1 MEEESRRQRKKRQ
14 TRQLLVETAFRLFAD
29 QGYEQTTVAQ
39 IARAADVATKT
50 FFNYFPSKED
60 VLFAETGRGNALPL
74 ELIAG
79 RRPGETVAELLT
91 RVYDE
96 MLADYL
102 TENVGRDPALMRTYV
117 RLVMTT
123 PALLGKTLQLSL
135 ELQREMADAL
145 VKAYPDQLDP
155 VSAAAV
161 IGGFAGAA
169 QGAALT
175 SLRRGDS
182 EDEFWAALRRGIHI
196 ALHGPPA

>member
-1 MEEESRRQRKKRQ
+1 MAEQSRRERKKRQ

-60 VLFAETGRGNALPL
+60 VLFAESGRGNALPL

-96 MLADYL
+96 MLAEYL
-102 TENVGRDPALMRTYV
+102 TENVGRDPELMRTYV
-117 RLVMTT
+117 RLVTTT

-182 EDEFWAALRRGIHI
+182 EEQFWAALRQGIHI